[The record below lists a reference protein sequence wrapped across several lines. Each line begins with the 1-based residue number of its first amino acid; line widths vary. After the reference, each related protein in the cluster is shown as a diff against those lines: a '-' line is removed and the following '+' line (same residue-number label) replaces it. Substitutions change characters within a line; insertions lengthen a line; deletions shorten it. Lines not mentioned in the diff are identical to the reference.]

1 MLQRRGHARLAG
13 ILQAGHQGGVRAD
26 LGAQVG
32 GKRLDAGRLSL
43 LRQGDREGA
52 DACGGEIVQPA
63 RKHLGGDKVRLVHD
77 VHELETTALASLL
90 LEPRV
95 PEARRIARVDNV
107 EQGLDIA
114 RLLQER
120 VERLSVEHHLD
131 LRLCVCHGLFVLGV
145 RVIGAGFLR
154 GLLIASYLD
163 ILTAHTR
170 LPLRELLL
178 LGNAALLLN
187 VIEQLLF
194 VGKEVGYARVLALP
208 GLPLRIPLRLAA
220 LLAPVLRHLLVDL
233 RTLLERLPLGRL
245 LPHADHPGH
254 WRRCKS
260 PPHFLKFF
268 LACHVLLP
276 LVRAQ
281 RRRLFSKVSMPHL
294 LPGAGEDRVL
304 VLPGRGAA
312 GTFVISSTLR
322 EGGERDSPP
331 HFLKFFLACHVLL
344 PLVRAQRRRLFS
356 KVSMPHL
363 LPGAG
368 EDRVLVLPGRGAA
381 GTFVISSTLREGG
394 ERDSPPH
401 WTLRVLLEPGD
412 EEGLAQWW
420 LGSWDAAQLAELEVR
435 SASECGSSVSNC
447 TEKLG
452 REELTLCVCGRVLD
466 TRAAGHLAGR
476 GRRLRRRGH
485 CAFAPQAATCRDT
498 GCAAAA
504 RDGAMRATGTHSE
517 RSKLN

>member
-1 MLQRRGHARLAG
+1 MPGSWRCRDFHCGFRFASRRCLRRCSVTFLLIFAR
-13 ILQAGHQGGVRAD
+13 
-26 LGAQVG
+26 
-32 GKRLDAGRLSL
+32 
-43 LRQGDREGA
+43 
-52 DACGGEIVQPA
+52 C
-63 RKHLGGDKVRLVHD
+63 
-77 VHELETTALASLL
+77 
-90 LEPRV
+90 
-95 PEARRIARVDNV
+95 
-107 EQGLDIA
+107 
-114 RLLQER
+114 
-120 VERLSVEHHLD
+120 LSVCLLD
-131 LRLCVCHGLFVLGV
+131 VFFLTRTILGT
-145 RVIGAGFLR
+145 GDD
-154 GLLIASYLD
+154 AS
-163 ILTAHTR
+163 R
-170 LPLRELLL
+170 R
-178 LGNAALLLN
+178 
-187 VIEQLLF
+187 
-194 VGKEVGYARVLALP
+194 
-208 GLPLRIPLRLAA
+208 
-220 LLAPVLRHLLVDL
+220 
-233 RTLLERLPLGRL
+233 RT
-245 LPHADHPGH
+245 
-254 WRRCKS
+254 C
-260 PPHFLKFF
+260 LKFF

-281 RRRLFSKVSMPHL
+281 RRRLFSK
-294 LPGAGEDRVL
+294 A
-304 VLPGRGAA
+304 
-312 GTFVISSTLR
+312 
-322 EGGERDSPP
+322 
-331 HFLKFFLACHVLL
+331 
-344 PLVRAQRRRLFS
+344 
-356 KVSMPHL
+356 SMPHL

-435 SASECGSSVSNC
+435 SANAGGSLVSNC

-452 REELTLCVCGRVLD
+452 REEHTLCVCGRVLD